1 MARLI
6 HAQRPLVILG
16 VKFSKD
22 LSSAESCCLVKNF
35 TIRCFSSAN
44 NKVREVNVEKTPI
57 TSELWKQRMEA
68 QASNSPDA
76 LDDQS
81 FLLDKKA
88 SDSRKEIKY
97 IFDSNPDPK
106 QRALRDLYIN
116 NRGNIA
122 MGKIL
127 EDMDALAGN
136 IAFSHCDDNN
146 PKTRPLSLVTASVE
160 KIRLELQSEIA
171 MGNIVLVGQVG
182 WVGKSSLDIVVE
194 IHKAEKSAAD
204 GSNHTNSNILS
215 LVDPNSKTRLLSSVF
230 TYVARNK
237 ITGKSATVN
246 KLNVTD
252 APAIEKN
259 FFNEREEIMKKRKSV
274 SAAGA
279 SAVSAESKVA
289 LQALVD
295 SGSAIL
301 DMPALAHPNA
311 VLMRSTTL
319 ENSFICQPQHVNTA
333 HKVFGGFLMRRA
345 YDLAAATSYTF
356 AGKPAHLHEIDRINF
371 KHPVEIGDLVRLK
384 SKIVYSN
391 NDPIK
396 PSVVCE
402 VICQIVRP
410 EKTSSSVSNTFNF
423 TFGFSDQ
430 VNPRRVLPSSMEEA
444 ESILKY
450 SADFTSI

>member
-1 MARLI
+1 
-6 HAQRPLVILG
+6 
-16 VKFSKD
+16 
-22 LSSAESCCLVKNF
+22 
-35 TIRCFSSAN
+35 
-44 NKVREVNVEKTPI
+44 
-57 TSELWKQRMEA
+57 
-68 QASNSPDA
+68 
-76 LDDQS
+76 
-81 FLLDKKA
+81 
-88 SDSRKEIKY
+88 
-97 IFDSNPDPK
+97 
-106 QRALRDLYIN
+106 
-116 NRGNIA
+116 

-194 IHKAEKSAAD
+194 IHKAEKTATGDNVDS
-204 GSNHTNSNILS
+204 SNIPLI
-215 LVDPNSKTRLLSSVF
+215 DPDSRTRLLSSVF

-237 ITGKSATVN
+237 ITGKSAAVN
-246 KLNVTD
+246 KLDVSN
-252 APAIEKN
+252 APVIEKN
-259 FFNEREEIMKKRKSV
+259 FFNKREEIMKKRKS
-274 SAAGA
+274 STSSDG
-279 SAVSAESKVA
+279 SAVNLDSKIA

-295 SGSAIL
+295 AGSATL
-301 DMPALAHPNA
+301 DMPALAHVNA

-345 YDLAAATSYTF
+345 YDLASATAYTF
-356 AGKPAHLHEIDRINF
+356 AGKPAHLQEIDRINF

-384 SKIVYSN
+384 SKIVYST

-410 EKTSSSVSNTFNF
+410 EKFSSSVSNTFNF
-423 TFGFSDQ
+423 TFGFMDQ
-430 VNPRRVLPSSMEEA
+430 VNPRKVLPSSMEEA
-444 ESILKY
+444 EAILKY
-450 SADFTSI
+450 SANFTSPSSI